1 MYMCFADSA
10 MIMHAVYRRAQ
21 KFLHRDRLSSPCLKR
36 LRHNDIIRELQYI
49 SRAAKQSRSERK
61 VGANRVY
68 KVQYMQYVLKMSMD
82 WSTFI
87 TGRQKH
93 RESVL
98 YQDIFLSAPRI
109 SSYRSID

>member
-1 MYMCFADSA
+1 MPIVNTCIHGKYGPTSF
-10 MIMHAVYRRAQ
+10 IT
-21 KFLHRDRLSSPCLKR
+21 RDRLSSPCLKR
-36 LRHNDIIRELQYI
+36 LRHNDIIRELHAI

-61 VGANRVY
+61 ACWCTNRVY
-68 KVQYMQYVLKMSMD
+68 DVQYMQYVLKMSMD

-109 SSYRSID
+109 LSYRSTD